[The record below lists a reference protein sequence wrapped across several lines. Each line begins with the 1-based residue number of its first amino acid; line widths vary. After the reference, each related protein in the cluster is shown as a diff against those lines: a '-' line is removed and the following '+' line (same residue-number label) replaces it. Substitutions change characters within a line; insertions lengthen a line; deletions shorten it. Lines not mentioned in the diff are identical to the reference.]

1 MRTPAWLLAGTLA
14 SLFPAAA
21 QARSERLE
29 HIDPAASQTRFS
41 LRVAWVRKIEG
52 EFAFIKGEVLHQA
65 GSEHFDVDIA
75 IATQSLGMDN
85 PDHAAWAR
93 SAEFFDAERHP
104 WIRFRARDVPEQL
117 LIDGGRL
124 IGWLS
129 VRGIERAADF
139 ALLPARCARPGID
152 CAVEAEG
159 AINRSEF
166 GLNARRWVVSDKVQ
180 LQLQFRLRQASGDT
194 VRQDG

>member
-1 MRTPAWLLAGTLA
+1 MWIRCWLFAGTLA
-14 SLFPAAA
+14 SLCPGPVA
-21 QARSERLE
+21 ARSERLE
-29 HIDPAASQTRFS
+29 HIDPAASQTSFS
-41 LRVAWVRKIEG
+41 LRVAWVRRIEG

-65 GSEHFDVDIA
+65 GSAHFDVDIA

-129 VRGIERAADF
+129 VRGVERAADF
-139 ALLPARCARPGID
+139 ELLPASCARPGID

-180 LQLQFRLRQASGDT
+180 LRLQFRLRQSPAGPAH
-194 VRQDG
+194 QEG